1 METQYTLL
9 DVCNRLEEVETAI
22 LKQPTCETTGWNTPQ
37 ALSEI
42 GHQLKRIADQLEQIN
57 QHRSK

>member
-1 METQYTLL
+1 METQYTLEG
-9 DVCNRLEEVETAI
+9 VCNRLEDVEAAI

-42 GHQLKRIADQLEQIN
+42 GHQLKRIADQLKQIN